1 MTASAPR
8 TDELRLAL
16 VLNGGVSLAVWMGG
30 VAFELNRLVR
40 ETQALF
46 IGVLLMLVA
55 VLRGITRRRGVRN
68 GEECGEIS

>member
-40 ETQALF
+40 ETQP
-46 IGVLLMLVA
+46 
-55 VLRGITRRRGVRN
+55 RRG
-68 GEECGEIS
+68 ST